1 MHHEGTQPPHRRD
14 GVDTRD
20 VHRDGY
26 KYLLES
32 VAAGDGLAG
41 RVKRGCAPA
50 GAGVDPRLGGVA
62 FERIK
67 VDTKK
72 MGGVPI
78 IRDLRMPV
86 ATIVNMVA
94 DGRTSEQILHDFPEL
109 ELEDIKQALQFAA
122 ATLNERQVPLLSA

>member
-1 MHHEGTQPPHRRD
+1 M
-14 GVDTRD
+14 
-20 VHRDGY
+20 
-26 KYLLES
+26 
-32 VAAGDGLAG
+32 
-41 RVKRGCAPA
+41 
-50 GAGVDPRLGGVA
+50 A
-62 FERIK
+62 FDRIK
-67 VDTKK
+67 VDPKK

-109 ELEDIKQALQFAA
+109 ELEDIKQALRFAA